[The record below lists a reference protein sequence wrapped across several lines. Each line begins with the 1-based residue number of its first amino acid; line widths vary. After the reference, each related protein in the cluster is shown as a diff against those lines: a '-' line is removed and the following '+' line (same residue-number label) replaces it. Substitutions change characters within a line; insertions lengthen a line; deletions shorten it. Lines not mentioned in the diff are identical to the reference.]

1 MNQATKQRRL
11 AKAKL
16 MHNKLKKPVTNGQ
29 LIFFSDEKNF
39 TQYQKVNRNNNQ
51 MAVCLHH

>member
-1 MNQATKQRRL
+1 MDEATKERRL

-16 MHNKLKKPVTNGQ
+16 LFNRLKKPVTNGQ

-39 TQYQKVNRNNNQ
+39 SQDQMINRKNN
-51 MAVCLHH
+51 